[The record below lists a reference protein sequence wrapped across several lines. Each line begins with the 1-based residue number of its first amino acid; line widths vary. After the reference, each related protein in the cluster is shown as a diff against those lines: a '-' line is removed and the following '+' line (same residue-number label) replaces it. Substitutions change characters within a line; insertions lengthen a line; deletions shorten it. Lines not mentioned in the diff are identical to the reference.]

1 MKKMLL
7 ALIAGVLLT
16 AAFNAV
22 GQEQVEAPVH
32 QEGDLW
38 QFKVVEK
45 GSISTSR
52 AALAGMYEL
61 SYSNGK
67 VRVFALEGDRKDEL
81 ERKRPQLLTL
91 LGLSDTLQDLKF
103 PLSVGQKWKYEYQ
116 DPGGMT
122 GVRFLRSVEVGVTGH
137 EEVITPAGTF
147 RAFKIEKYDTGGTGG
162 KVSRQ
167 VTIYFYSP
175 RTKSVVKS
183 LYESLVSGS
192 QREIEL
198 IKFGSGR

>member
-1 MKKMLL
+1 MLFP
-7 ALIAGVLLT
+7 LIAGVLLT
-16 AAFNAV
+16 ASFNAI
-22 GQEQVEAPVH
+22 GQEQAEAPVH
-32 QEGDLW
+32 QEGDFW

-52 AALAGMYEL
+52 AALAGTYEL

-81 ERKRPQLLTL
+81 ERKRPHLLTL

-103 PLSVGQKWKYEYQ
+103 PLSVGQRWKYQYQ
-116 DPGGMT
+116 DAGGMT
-122 GVRFLRSVEVGVTGH
+122 GVKFWRAVEVSVTGL

-147 RAFKIEKYDTGGTGG
+147 RAFKIEKYDTGGAAG

-167 VTIYFYSP
+167 VTAYFYSP